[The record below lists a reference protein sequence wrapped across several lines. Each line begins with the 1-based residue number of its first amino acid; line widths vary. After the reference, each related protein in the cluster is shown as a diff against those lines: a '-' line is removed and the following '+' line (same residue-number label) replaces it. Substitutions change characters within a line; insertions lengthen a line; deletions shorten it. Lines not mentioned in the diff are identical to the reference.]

1 MKRRQYLGRSGAVG
15 GAVMTAGLAGCTG
28 VDNGGGVAGDTDGT
42 SVLNM
47 AHVPTVALAP
57 VFIAQER
64 GYFEDRDLDVEFTI
78 ETSGATATSQ
88 VAAGEFDLMQGAI
101 GNSTFNA
108 INQDLP
114 IKVVA
119 DNERGVAG
127 LPMILRLWMNDSHY
141 EEGVSLSDLPD
152 GANIGI
158 NTWGAVVEYVLGR
171 ELQANDMTWDDIEV
185 TTMPFPDMVGA
196 FESDSLDAAIMPD
209 PNGPVVEDAA
219 GAQHVAYTTEVD
231 PNIQVASIL
240 MGEHLLED
248 RPDEARGFLEGYV
261 LGIRDFYDESPY
273 DDEIVS
279 YVSEYLDIPADIVS
293 QVVPMFFNR
302 NGRPNVDS
310 IMSQQEFHDCRGN
323 LDGEVLPEEEVVD
336 LSALEAALDEVGHVD
351 EADETPGPDT
361 DLLAEWEDQAPG
373 TFAEMGPNREPDGF
387 PSSNICN

>member
-1 MKRRQYLGRSGAVG
+1 MNRRQYLQRSGVVG
-15 GAVMTAGLAGCTG
+15 GAVLTTGLAGCVGDENG
-28 VDNGGGVAGDTDGT
+28 VIGNGDDT

-64 GYFEDRDLDVEFTI
+64 GYFEERGLEVEFTI

-108 INQDLP
+108 INQGLP

-127 LPMILRLWMNDSHY
+127 LPMILRLWMNESHY
-141 EEGVSLSDLPD
+141 EDGVSLSDLPD
-152 GANIGI
+152 GASVGI

-209 PNGPVVEDAA
+209 PNGPVVEDAT

-240 MGEHLLED
+240 MGEDLLES

-261 LGIRDFYDESPY
+261 LGIRDFYDDSPY

-279 YVSEYLDIPADIVS
+279 YVSEYLDLPEDNIRQS
-293 QVVPMFFNR
+293 VPMFFNR

-310 IMSQQEFHDCRGN
+310 IMSQQDFHDCRDN
-323 LDGEVLPEEEVVD
+323 LDGDILPEEEIVD
-336 LSALEAALDEVGHVD
+336 LSALEAALDEVGRVD
-351 EADETPGPDT
+351 EEDETPDPDT
-361 DLLAEWEDQAPG
+361 DLLDEWEDQASE
-373 TFAEMGPNREPDGF
+373 TFAEMGSNREPEGF
-387 PSSNICN
+387 PSSEICS